1 METGNEVKPKIGAL
15 DPDNR
20 MILGAYMHKAVL
32 GLEIGYVLLNGVRA
46 NVVIDEGEHAGNIRG
61 KVLHLKGLDSKIK
74 KKGETLS

>member
-1 METGNEVKPKIGAL
+1 
-15 DPDNR
+15 
-20 MILGAYMHKAVL
+20 MHKAVL